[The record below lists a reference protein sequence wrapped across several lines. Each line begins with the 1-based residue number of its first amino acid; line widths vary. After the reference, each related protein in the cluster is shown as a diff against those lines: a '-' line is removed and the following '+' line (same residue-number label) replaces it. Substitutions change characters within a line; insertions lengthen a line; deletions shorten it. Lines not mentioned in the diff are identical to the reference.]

1 MERMEKAKAP
11 VLGNMFADDPVFKGT
26 HRDSRGRFATEKRA
40 VYDKTKREN
49 IFLRYQVEKYK
60 RLAEQA
66 SPTIN
71 ALYRITQQQGKT
83 IAELRKELAQKS
95 K

>member
-1 MERMEKAKAP
+1 MARMEKAKTP
-11 VLGNMFADDPVFKGT
+11 LLGNMFADDPVFKGT
-26 HRDSRGRFATEKRA
+26 HRDSRGRFATEERA
-40 VYDKTKREN
+40 MYDKTKREN
-49 IFLRYQVEKYK
+49 TFLRYQVEKYK

-71 ALYRITQQQGKT
+71 ALYRITQQQGQT
-83 IAELRKELAQKS
+83 IAELRKELAKKS